1 MRNMFL
7 HHIAY
12 FHLLSRGKLSD
23 CYKYVEVDDENYGT
37 GEVVE
42 EYQSK
47 RNDDWRNNKITR
59 CIIMF
64 TYNVESL
71 NYEVSMKFS
80 CSLKSSP
87 FSFWL
92 SLFNCNDFHG
102 TFIQQSV

>member
-47 RNDDWRNNKITR
+47 RNDD
-59 CIIMF
+59 
-64 TYNVESL
+64 
-71 NYEVSMKFS
+71 
-80 CSLKSSP
+80 
-87 FSFWL
+87 
-92 SLFNCNDFHG
+92 
-102 TFIQQSV
+102 